1 MLSSLLNLILFKSA
15 VEKVSLNYDT
25 ENQVDLDVI
34 TIKDANKY
42 ISENQFAKGSM
53 LPKVEASMSFVE
65 DSDDR
70 KAIISSLEKANLA
83 IKGKT
88 GTIIKRR

>member
-1 MLSSLLNLILFKSA
+1 MILTA
-15 VEKVSLNYDT
+15 VDKVSLNYNTD
-25 ENQVDLDVI
+25 NQIDLDVI
-34 TIKDANKY
+34 TVNDAERY

-53 LPKVEASMSFVE
+53 LPKVEACIDFVNE
-65 DSDDR
+65 SDDR
-70 KAIISSLEKANLA
+70 KAIISSLEKASAA